1 MLHNVIGVLGE
12 GEGPAADETIVIG
25 AHYDHLGHGEVHSA
39 APGGSRGSH
48 PPRGR

>member
-1 MLHNVIGVLGE
+1 MLHNVIGVLE

-25 AHYDHLGHGEVHSA
+25 AHYDHLGHGEAHSA
-39 APGGSRGSH
+39 APGLARGT